1 MDMKRVPLTSVR
13 FGAFQDKHWVNKL
26 LPIPSTL
33 RTEISR
39 KDENFKI
46 QFKIMFPWNL
56 PFFTINILSF
66 FHSAF
71 FFAPASN
78 RFCVYLCII
87 CLGSANSNCFT
98 KNNFR
103 VSGLKP
109 GSFYYFFSHKIVD
122 SHSAICTWLSHRAE
136 GTYHA
141 AWWIS
146 KFRCVVQEGNPIPV
160 CQIDLLFVSVILI
173 WLTQK

>member
-1 MDMKRVPLTSVR
+1 M
-13 FGAFQDKHWVNKL
+13 
-26 LPIPSTL
+26 
-33 RTEISR
+33 E
-39 KDENFKI
+39 
-46 QFKIMFPWNL
+46 
-56 PFFTINILSF
+56 
-66 FHSAF
+66 SAF
-71 FFAPASN
+71 FYNKYSIIFFTQSFYFAPASN
-78 RFCVYLCII
+78 RFCVYLFII
-87 CLGSANSNCFT
+87 CLGSGNSYCFT

-109 GSFYYFFSHKIVD
+109 SSFYYCFSHKIVD

-141 AWWIS
+141 ARWIS

-173 WLTQK
+173 WFTEK